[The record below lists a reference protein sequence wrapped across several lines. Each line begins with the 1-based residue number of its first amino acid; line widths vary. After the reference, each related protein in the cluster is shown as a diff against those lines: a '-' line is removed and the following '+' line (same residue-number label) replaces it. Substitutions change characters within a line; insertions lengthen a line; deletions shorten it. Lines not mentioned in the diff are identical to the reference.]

1 MNSLS
6 TIQQMMIEE
15 FGLEASQVGSE
26 AKLEDLGVD
35 SLATIEFMF
44 LLEDKFKLR
53 MSDNPVAVKTV
64 GDIAREIDLLLE
76 QQRAATAASANPSE
90 S

>member
-1 MNSLS
+1 MSSLS
-6 TIQQMMIEE
+6 IIQQLMIEE
-15 FGLEASQVGSE
+15 FGLEASQVGSD
-26 AKLEDLGVD
+26 AKLEELGVD

-64 GDIAREIDLLLE
+64 GDIAREIDLLLA
-76 QQRAATAASANPSE
+76 QQAVAPPPPSK

>member
-6 TIQQMMIEE
+6 VIQQLMIEE
-15 FGLEASQVGSE
+15 FGLEASQVDSE
-26 AKLEDLGVD
+26 AILEELGVD

-64 GDIAREIDLLLE
+64 GDIAREIDLLLA
-76 QQRAATAASANPSE
+76 QQQAASTASN
-90 S
+90 

>member
-76 QQRAATAASANPSE
+76 QAATAASAKPSE